1 MGISCKFWLKD
12 RPGSEEEPC
21 KVALEYSTAK
31 GGMQKGDT
39 KETWRGMG
47 VVLSESCLSYGQFSA
62 ILYLA
67 WDSLH
72 PQNKT
77 KPLRLIISK
86 RTRKA

>member
-1 MGISCKFWLKD
+1 MQ
-12 RPGSEEEPC
+12 GSVRIFHCEGWDAER
-21 KVALEYSTAK
+21 
-31 GGMQKGDT
+31 DT
-39 KETWRGMG
+39 KETWRGIG

-77 KPLRLIISK
+77 KPLRLQ
-86 RTRKA
+86 RHFV